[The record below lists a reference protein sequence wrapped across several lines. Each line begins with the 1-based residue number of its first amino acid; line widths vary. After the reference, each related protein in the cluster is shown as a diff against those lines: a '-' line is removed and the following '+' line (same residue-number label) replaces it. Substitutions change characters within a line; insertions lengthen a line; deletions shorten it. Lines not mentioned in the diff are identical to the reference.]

1 MFYPPERR
9 KKFLNMNLTYQI
21 LAAVA
26 LDLLVGDPRWL
37 PHPVRGIGWLAQ
49 RLEHPMRRLIRNEK
63 AAGMAAVLLVV
74 ATTGASAWGAICIAG
89 ICHPLAAD
97 IASVVLIYLTIATH
111 DLARH
116 SRAVFRALA
125 AGDLGQA
132 RRRVAKIVGRDTAHL
147 DEAGV
152 ARAAVECVA
161 ESTVDGITAPLFFA
175 ILAGPVGAIMYR
187 AINTLDSTFGYTNDR
202 YIRFGWAAAKLDD
215 LANYL
220 PARITAPL
228 IGLAAALLCRRPVR
242 SWQILR
248 RDGRKHASPNAGLP
262 EAAMAGALGVQLGG
276 VSYYDGERLEKPV
289 IGAPIVIG
297 EPIVPIAAEHIL
309 AANAVMFVTLAL
321 SLALGLGLRG
331 GVIYLWHIY

>member
-1 MFYPPERR
+1 
-9 KKFLNMNLTYQI
+9 MNLTYQI

-37 PHPVRGIGWLAQ
+37 PHPVRGIGRLAQ
-49 RLEHPMRRLIRNEK
+49 RLERPMRRLIRNEK
-63 AAGMAAVLLVV
+63 AAGIVTVLLVV
-74 ATTGASAWGAICIAG
+74 STAGVSAWGLIYLAG
-89 ICHPLAAD
+89 FCHPLAAD
-97 IASVVLIYLTIATH
+97 IVSIILIYTTIATH

-125 AGDLGQA
+125 VGDLEQA
-132 RRRVAKIVGRDTAHL
+132 RRCVAEIVGRDTAQL

-152 ARAAVECVA
+152 TRAAVECVA

-175 ILAGPVGAIMYR
+175 ILAGPVGAMMYR
-187 AINTLDSTFGYTNDR
+187 AINTLDSTFGYINDR

-220 PARITAPL
+220 PARVTAPL
-228 IGLAAALLCRRPVR
+228 IGLAAAILGRRPIQ
-242 SWQILR
+242 SWRILR

-262 EAAMAGALGVQLGG
+262 EAALAGALGIQLGG
-276 VSYYDGERLEKPV
+276 LNYYDGEPLEKPT
-289 IGAPIVIG
+289 IG

-321 SLALGLGLRG
+321 FLALGLAVRFC
-331 GVIYLWHIY
+331 VIQCM

>member
-1 MFYPPERR
+1 
-9 KKFLNMNLTYQI
+9 MNLTYQI

-49 RLEHPMRRLIRNEK
+49 RLERPTRCLIRNEK
-63 AAGMAAVLLVV
+63 AAGIVTVLLVV
-74 ATTGASAWGAICIAG
+74 LTAGVSAWGLIYIAG
-89 ICHPLAAD
+89 LCHPLAAD
-97 IASVVLIYLTIATH
+97 LVSIILIYTTIAAR

-116 SRAVFRALA
+116 SGAVFRALA
-125 AGDLGQA
+125 AGNLGAA
-132 RRRVAKIVGRDTAHL
+132 RQCVAKIVGRDTAQL

-161 ESTVDGITAPLFFA
+161 ESTVDGVTAPLFFA
-175 ILAGPVGAIMYR
+175 ILAGPVGAVMYR

-202 YIRFGWAAAKLDD
+202 YIRFGWAAARLDD

-220 PARITAPL
+220 PSRVTAPL
-228 IGLAAALLCRRPVR
+228 IGLAAAILGRRPMQ
-242 SWQILR
+242 SWRILR

-262 EAAMAGALGVQLGG
+262 EAAMAGALGIQLGG
-276 VSYYDGERLEKPV
+276 LNYYDGEPLEKPAIGEPIV

-297 EPIVPIAAEHIL
+297 EPIIP
-309 AANAVMFVTLAL
+309 
-321 SLALGLGLRG
+321 
-331 GVIYLWHIY
+331 

>member
-1 MFYPPERR
+1 
-9 KKFLNMNLTYQI
+9 MNLPYQI

-49 RLEHPMRRLIRNEK
+49 RLERPMQRLIRNEK
-63 AAGMAAVLLVV
+63 AAGIVTVLLVV
-74 ATTGASAWGAICIAG
+74 LTAGVSAWGLIYLAG

-97 IASVVLIYLTIATH
+97 IVSVLLIYTTIATH

-116 SRAVFRALA
+116 SCAVFRALT
-125 AGDLGQA
+125 AGNLEQA
-132 RRRVAKIVGRDTAHL
+132 RRRVGQIVGRDTARL

-161 ESTVDGITAPLFFA
+161 ESTVDGVTAPLFFA
-175 ILAGPVGAIMYR
+175 ILAGPVGAMTYR
-187 AINTLDSTFGYTNDR
+187 AINTLDSTFGYTDDR
-202 YIRFGWAAAKLDD
+202 HIRFGWAAARLDD

-220 PARITAPL
+220 PARVTAPL
-228 IGLAAALLCRRPVR
+228 IGLAAAILGRCPMQ

-248 RDGRKHASPNAGLP
+248 RDGRKHTSPNAGLP
-262 EAAMAGALGVQLGG
+262 EAALAGALGIQLGG
-276 VSYYDGERLEKPV
+276 VSYYDGELLEKPS
-289 IGAPIVIG
+289 IG

-321 SLALGLGLRG
+321 FLARGLAVRG
-331 GVIYLWHIY
+331 GIIQLWHVWRITV

>member
-1 MFYPPERR
+1 
-9 KKFLNMNLTYQI
+9 MNLTYQV

-37 PHPVRGIGWLAQ
+37 PHPVRFIGWIAQ
-49 RLEHPMRRLIRNEK
+49 RLERPMQRLICNAK
-63 AAGMAAVLLVV
+63 AAGIVTVLLMVL
-74 ATTGASAWGAICIAG
+74 IAG
-89 ICHPLAAD
+89 VSTWGLIRLARFYHPVAAD
-97 IASVVLIYLTIATH
+97 IVCVLLIYTTIAAH

-116 SRAVFRALA
+116 SCAVFRALA
-125 AGDLGQA
+125 AGDLEQA

-147 DEAGV
+147 EEAGV

-175 ILAGPVGAIMYR
+175 ILAGPVGAMMYR

-202 YIRFGWAAAKLDD
+202 YMRFGWAAAKLDD

-220 PARITAPL
+220 PSRITAPL
-228 IGLAAALLCRRPVR
+228 IGLAAAFLCQRPVQ
-242 SWQILR
+242 SWRILR

-262 EAAMAGALGVQLGG
+262 EAALAGALGIQLGG
-276 VSYYDGERLEKPV
+276 LNYYAGERLEKP
-289 IGAPIVIG
+289 AIG

-309 AANAVMFVTLAL
+309 VANAVMFVTLAL
-321 SLALGLGLRG
+321 FLALGLAVRV
-331 GVIYLWHIY
+331 GVMHVWHVWRINA

>member
-1 MFYPPERR
+1 
-9 KKFLNMNLTYQI
+9 MNLTYQI
-21 LAAVA
+21 LAAVV

-49 RLEHPMRRLIRNEK
+49 RLERPLRRLIHNEK
-63 AAGMAAVLLVV
+63 AAGIVTVLLVV
-74 ATTGASAWGAICIAG
+74 FTAGASAWGVICIAG

-97 IASVVLIYLTIATH
+97 IVSVILIYTTIATH

-116 SRAVFRALA
+116 SGAVFRALA
-125 AGDLGQA
+125 AGNLEQA
-132 RRRVAKIVGRDTAHL
+132 RRRVAEIVGRDTAQL

-175 ILAGPVGAIMYR
+175 ILAGPVGAMMYR

-202 YIRFGWAAAKLDD
+202 YLRFGWSAARLDD

-220 PARITAPL
+220 PSRVTAPL
-228 IGLAAALLCRRPVR
+228 IGLAAAILGRRPMQ
-242 SWQILR
+242 SWRILR

-262 EAAMAGALGVQLGG
+262 EAALAGALGIQLGG
-276 VSYYDGERLEKPV
+276 LNYYDGEPLAKPV
-289 IGAPIVIG
+289 IGAPLGIG
-297 EPIVPIAAEHIL
+297 ESIVPLAAEHIL

-321 SLALGLGLRG
+321 FLALGLAVRV
-331 GVIYLWHIY
+331 GVMHVWHVWRINV